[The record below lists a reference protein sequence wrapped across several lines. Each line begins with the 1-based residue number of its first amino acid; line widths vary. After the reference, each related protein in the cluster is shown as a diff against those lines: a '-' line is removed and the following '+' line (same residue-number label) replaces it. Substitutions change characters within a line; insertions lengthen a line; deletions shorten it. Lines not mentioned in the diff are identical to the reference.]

1 MNAVQEMIDT
11 FDLDGYMAKM
21 DGAAPLGARFL
32 DMRGSAW
39 IDVQDTGRL
48 DLSSAG
54 RCVLGYI
61 ATALQADK
69 RYVTPPSYSSFVY
82 NPQFD
87 KADPEQF
94 VDGCTNPGF
103 AASLVMTVTQ
113 SQNRGFTLPA
123 GCVEEINKMHDTVRE
138 DEGYSNE
145 LSDHLHQQ
153 IKALE
158 DELWQYLSDLWR
170 EEISARRQAAEE
182 REKEQIEENLLAELE
197 RVTIEH
203 QQRNRRAA

>member
-39 IDVQDTGRL
+39 IDVQDTKRL
-48 DLSSAG
+48 DLSSSG

-61 ATALQADK
+61 ATALAADR
-69 RYVTPPSYSSFVY
+69 RYVTPPSYSSLVY

-94 VDGCTNPGF
+94 VDGCSNPGF

-123 GCVEEINKMHDTVRE
+123 GCVEEINALHQMVR
-138 DEGYSNE
+138 D
-145 LSDHLHQQ
+145 SDYVDILADLLHQQ
-153 IKALE
+153 IKTLE

-170 EEISARRQAAEE
+170 EEISARRRAVEE